1 LEPQPLTVSRTG
13 FLGLSGY
20 HWLVVAAGWAGW
32 GFDVFD
38 ALLFNFV
45 APNCIPALLHL
56 PPGSPAAH
64 AATVFWTGAITSLL
78 LLAWA
83 AGGVVFGWIAD
94 RIGRRRALFA
104 TIALYAAGTGMC
116 ALVNSLWQ
124 LVLYRTIAGLGIGG
138 EWGVGAALVA
148 ESVPE
153 HRRIEA
159 GVIMQTAS
167 PLGAALATAVNYQIA
182 GVWLANQ
189 PQSSWRYV
197 FLAGLLPVLVALG
210 VRLFVRESAS
220 WEASRARTAPSTP
233 RELFAP
239 AMAANTLSGFFVA
252 VVAILT
258 WWACNAFIPL
268 LGSTLAHER
277 ARSLGLAGAAAQLLV
292 AAWQAHASNAFNL
305 GGLCGAL
312 AAVPLARALGRR
324 AMFVAYFLFSA
335 AALLVTFGIGFTP
348 ETRLAMLFAV
358 GVGVF
363 GIFGA
368 FTFYLPELFPARLR
382 ATGAGFC
389 YNIGRILAAGGPFVV
404 GLLSAMAGGSSGAIT
419 RILFWVALVP
429 LTAALLGR
437 FLIVETRGRT
447 LPA

>member
-1 LEPQPLTVSRTG
+1 
-13 FLGLSGY
+13 
-20 HWLVVAAGWAGW
+20 
-32 GFDVFD
+32 
-38 ALLFNFV
+38 
-45 APNCIPALLHL
+45 
-56 PPGSPAAH
+56 
-64 AATVFWTGAITSLL
+64 
-78 LLAWA
+78 
-83 AGGVVFGWIAD
+83 
-94 RIGRRRALFA
+94 
-104 TIALYAAGTGMC
+104 
-116 ALVNSLWQ
+116 
-124 LVLYRTIAGLGIGG
+124 
-138 EWGVGAALVA
+138 
-148 ESVPE
+148 
-153 HRRIEA
+153 
-159 GVIMQTAS
+159 
-167 PLGAALATAVNYQIA
+167 
-182 GVWLANQ
+182 
-189 PQSSWRYV
+189 
-197 FLAGLLPVLVALG
+197 VLVALG
-210 VRLFVRESAS
+210 V
-220 WEASRARTAPSTP
+220 
-233 RELFAP
+233 
-239 AMAANTLSGFFVA
+239 
-252 VVAILT
+252 LT

-292 AAWQAHASNAFNL
+292 AAWQAHAANAFNL

-335 AALLVTFGIGFTP
+335 AALLVTFGVGFTP

-404 GLLSAMAGGSSGAIT
+404 GLLSAMAGGSSSAIT

-437 FLIVETRGRT
+437 FLIVETGGRT